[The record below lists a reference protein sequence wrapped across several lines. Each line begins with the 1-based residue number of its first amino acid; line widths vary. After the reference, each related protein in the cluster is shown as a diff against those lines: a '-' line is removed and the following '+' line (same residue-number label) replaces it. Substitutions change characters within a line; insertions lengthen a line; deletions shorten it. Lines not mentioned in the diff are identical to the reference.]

1 MTPNGPRATEK
12 NQTVREAR
20 SALRLLWRSSVLP
33 AMLILTFAIAIANV
47 ATAAQAV
54 QADYTQLQNTKSE
67 YARNGMDYRADLRKP
82 AGVAESGQPGG
93 VEQRSVANL
102 ARFDYDTLASAIV
115 ALSPARSI
123 NETLGYLGFILF
135 PVLFFLSGLWIS
147 TAPRRARIEKAIL
160 VRAGLP
166 RTIAAR
172 QVAILAA
179 GVAIITLAVGT
190 DLLARTIA
198 RAIVSSTVPIAGF
211 RPLSVLPTQNLAGQC
226 AAALL
231 VLLFF
236 GAAGIAVGAVAGS
249 FAGPALLFLVWDL
262 VVPILVA
269 GDPRNWFLLLGHQ
282 VFRYSD
288 TFQLAEPIPIPVPL
302 AIGAAVGATAVLIGV
317 GYLGIRIRNPR
328 AT

>member
-1 MTPNGPRATEK
+1 MTPHRPRAAAK
-12 NQTVREAR
+12 NRTLQEAK
-20 SALRLLWRSSVLP
+20 SAVRLLWRSWILP
-33 AMLILTFAIAIANV
+33 AMLILTFAIAIGNV
-47 ATAAQAV
+47 ATAAQSV
-54 QADYTQLQNTKSE
+54 QADYTQLQHTKSE
-67 YARNGMDYRADLRKP
+67 YARNGMDYSADLRKA

-93 VEQRSVANL
+93 VEQRTVGNL
-102 ARFDYDTLASAIV
+102 ARFDYDSLASAIV

-135 PVLFFLSGLWIS
+135 PMLFFLSGLWIS

-160 VRAGLP
+160 VRAGVS

-172 QVAILAA
+172 QAAILAA
-179 GVAIITLAVGT
+179 GVAIITVAIGT
-190 DLLARTIA
+190 DLITRTIA
-198 RAIVSSTVPIAGF
+198 RAVVSSTVPIADF
-211 RPLSVLPTQNLAGQC
+211 PPLSVLPTQNLAGQW

-236 GAAGIAVGAVAGS
+236 GAAGIAVGTVAGS

-269 GDPRNWFLLLGHQ
+269 GDPRNWFVLLGHQ
-282 VFRYSD
+282 VFQYSD

-302 AIGAAVGATAVLIGV
+302 AVGAAVGATAVLIGV